1 MPTLVTMP
9 KWGLTMQSGT
19 ITGWNVTEGE
29 SVAAGSPLL
38 TVETE
43 KAVNDIEAPSD
54 GVLLKIVAASGDEVP
69 VMGPVAVI
77 VAPGETVSDED
88 LAALIASAGGS
99 APAAG
104 AGGAAAAAAARP
116 ARAAARAEGGRVT
129 ASPAARKLAA
139 ELGVDFDQVEATG
152 PGGRVTSEDVQR
164 AATEVAAER
173 AAPREERITT
183 EKGVTLAGLIAGP
196 EQADRKIVFLHG
208 LGGSLS
214 TWAQVMGDAAMSNRV
229 LALDLPG
236 HGASDKPAASAFPYS
251 VASIAEVVGDAIVS
265 QGLAPAIVVGHSMG
279 GAVALQLALDRPKAV
294 RAVVL
299 VNSAGLGKEIN
310 PELLD
315 RVESEPS
322 LDESRKTLELFFE
335 DKRMV
340 LARGVE
346 DMHKNRSAE
355 GADAA
360 MKGLAASS
368 FSREDGQIVSFVEKL
383 GEITVPV
390 YIIWGELDRVIP
402 AKHGQDAALAISD
415 SWLDIM
421 RGVGHVPQVE
431 DAAGFS
437 SLMRRWLAQLPA
449 AE

>member
-1 MPTLVTMP
+1 
-9 KWGLTMQSGT
+9 
-19 ITGWNVTEGE
+19 
-29 SVAAGSPLL
+29 
-38 TVETE
+38 
-43 KAVNDIEAPSD
+43 
-54 GVLLKIVAASGDEVP
+54 
-69 VMGPVAVI
+69 
-77 VAPGETVSDED
+77 
-88 LAALIASAGGS
+88 
-99 APAAG
+99 
-104 AGGAAAAAAARP
+104 
-116 ARAAARAEGGRVT
+116 
-129 ASPAARKLAA
+129 
-139 ELGVDFDQVEATG
+139 
-152 PGGRVTSEDVQR
+152 
-164 AATEVAAER
+164 
-173 AAPREERITT
+173 
-183 EKGVTLAGLIAGP
+183 
-196 EQADRKIVFLHG
+196 
-208 LGGSLS
+208 
-214 TWAQVMGDAAMSNRV
+214 
-229 LALDLPG
+229 
-236 HGASDKPAASAFPYS
+236 
-251 VASIAEVVGDAIVS
+251 
-265 QGLAPAIVVGHSMG
+265 VVGHSMG

-322 LDESRKTLELFFE
+322 IDESRKTLELFFE

-346 DMHKNRSAE
+346 DMHKNRTAE

-360 MKGLAASS
+360 MKALAASS

-402 AKHGQDAALAISD
+402 AKHGQDAALAIGD

>member
-19 ITGWNVTEGE
+19 ITGWIANEGE
-29 SVAAGSPLL
+29 TVAAGAPLL

-43 KAVNDIEAPSD
+43 KAVNDIEAPTD

-69 VMGPVAVI
+69 VMGAVAI
-77 VAPGETVSDED
+77 IAAPGETVSDDE

-99 APAAG
+99 APAAAAG
-104 AGGAAAAAAARP
+104 AGSAAAAARP
-116 ARAAARAEGGRVT
+116 ARAATRTEGGRVT
-129 ASPAARKLAA
+129 ASPAARKLAT
-139 ELGVDFDQVEATG
+139 ELGVDIDTVEATG

-164 AATEVAAER
+164 AADLVSAER
-173 AAPREERITT
+173 AAPRDEMITT
-183 EKGVTLAGLIAGP
+183 EQGVTLAGLVAGP
-196 EQADRKIVFLHG
+196 ESAANKIVFLHG

-236 HGASDKPAASAFPYS
+236 HGGSDKPAPDGFEYS
-251 VASIAEVVGDAIVS
+251 VSKIAQAVGDAIVS

-279 GAVALQLALDRPKAV
+279 GAVALQLAIDRPKAV
-294 RAVVL
+294 RALVL

-310 PELLD
+310 AELLD

-322 LDESRKTLELFFE
+322 LEESRKTLELFFE

-355 GADAA
+355 GADPA
-360 MKGLAASS
+360 MKALAASS
-368 FSREDGQIVSFVEKL
+368 FSREDGQLVSFVDKL
-383 GEITVPV
+383 AEVTVPV
-390 YIIWGELDRVIP
+390 YLIWGELDRVIP
-402 AKHGQDAALAISD
+402 AKHGQDAALVIPNC
-415 SWLDIM
+415 WLDVM
-421 RGVGHVPQVE
+421 RGIGHVPQVE
-431 DAAGFS
+431 DAAAFNA
-437 SLMRRWLAQLPA
+437 LMRRWLAQLPA